1 MEKKPLTKHPETR
14 GKIISECDNS
24 VTRPFLQSK
33 EIFQKIKRS
42 RRTKIERRGGK
53 KRIKV
58 KLSAI
63 KFIGSNN

>member
-33 EIFQKIKRS
+33 EIFQKIKLMA
-42 RRTKIERRGGK
+42 ERVGFEPT
-53 KRIKV
+53 V
-58 KLSAI
+58 PLTVHKLSKPAP
-63 KFIGSNN
+63 